1 MCVCVCVCV
10 RVYVCMHACMHACM
24 YACLPACMHVSIS
37 VCLYDGMYLFMCVYI
52 YVCVMYVYAYTYTHT
67 YTYIY
72 ICRQAGMHVYEFI
85 HTCKHA
91 YIQTYILIHT
101 HLHTQKYVPR
111 TKPST
116 GTTFATSMQRQEIC
130 GEAVPVQQGTDQS
143 LTATRIPRIDGQTA
157 SAESWLGQRQRRS
170 FSNVLWH
177 CKATLTSRLTALH
190 FEPATHVEVR
200 QSSWNL
206 HRIRQNMPKNLTT
219 RGASSGSARS
229 SGSISGGRAWPGL
242 RRERPHHSNGVRFKW
257 LCNKQGPLEI

>member
-1 MCVCVCVCV
+1 M
-10 RVYVCMHACMHACM
+10 CMHIRTHI
-24 YACLPACMHVSIS
+24 HIQ
-37 VCLYDGMYLFMCVYI
+37 YI
-52 YVCVMYVYAYTYTHT
+52 
-67 YTYIY
+67 IY

-130 GEAVPVQQGTDQS
+130 GEGCAGAARHRSKPHSNSHTPHRR
-143 LTATRIPRIDGQTA
+143 TTA